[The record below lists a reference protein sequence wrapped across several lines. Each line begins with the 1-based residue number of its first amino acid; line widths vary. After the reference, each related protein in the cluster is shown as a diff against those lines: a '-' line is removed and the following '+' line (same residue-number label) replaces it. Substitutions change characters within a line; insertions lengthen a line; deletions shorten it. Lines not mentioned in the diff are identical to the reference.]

1 MRDKLK
7 SLDYKN
13 SVAFISRNASK
24 ALEKALDAELLRTS
38 GLPGAKWKVVIA
50 LAIRNGLSQ
59 KELADFL
66 SLDASSLVP
75 VIDRLEQDQFVT
87 RKPDPK
93 DRRNNRIFATKKSE
107 SIVGSVVDSIL
118 NLRKIAYRNIPVRDI
133 ETTKA
138 VLGKVIEN
146 TESFALQK
154 KHRNSK
160 KKESR

>member
-1 MRDKLK
+1 LRDKLK
-7 SLDYKN
+7 DLDYKN

-24 ALEKALDAELLRTS
+24 ALEKALDEELLHTS

-93 DRRNNRIFATKKSE
+93 DRRNNRVFVTKKSE

-118 NLRKIAYRNIPVRDI
+118 NLRKIAYRNIPARDI
-133 ETTKA
+133 ETTKK
-138 VLGKVIEN
+138 VLEKVIEN

-154 KHRNSK
+154 KYRNSK
-160 KKESR
+160 KESS